1 MNQSTERKF
10 DLRKFKA
17 ISNAISNYEDLNLLI
32 NHLVEGTTRTFEA
45 KGCSIM
51 LLDEKENQLFT
62 VSYYGISEEYL
73 KKGPLFVDE
82 KYSAFIKSEPVYIEN
97 VQSDTRIKYPQAA
110 VKEGIVSMLSI
121 PIIFRNIPIGL
132 IRIYHSEVKAFH
144 EEDIDSLRILATH
157 LGLVIENNGLKNF
170 LAGVNAAM
178 QNLPQRIIKN
188 L

>member
-1 MNQSTERKF
+1 MNQNPERKF

-17 ISNAISNYEDLNLLI
+17 ISHAISNYEDLNLLI
-32 NHLVEGTTRTFEA
+32 NHLAEGTTRTFEA

-73 KKGPLFVDE
+73 KKGPLFLDE
-82 KYSAFIKSEPVYIEN
+82 RYCAFIRGEPVYIEN
-97 VQSDTRIKYPQAA
+97 VQSDPRIQYPQAA
-110 VKEGIVSMLSI
+110 VREGIVSMLSI
-121 PIIFRNIPIGL
+121 PITFRNIPVGL
-132 IRIYHSEVKAFH
+132 IRVYHSEVKAFH
-144 EEDIDSLRILATH
+144 EEDIDSLKVMATH

-170 LAGVNAAM
+170 LESVNAAM
-178 QNLPQRIIKN
+178 ESLPQRIIKE